1 MNKIVSVIP
10 NNRKNIHGCFCESLP
25 EAVAAS
31 AELKSAAKALYPSMA
46 PFKKTKDDNAKP
58 MPVVATSNWTAFEAS
73 AIFPNTMTAIDAI
86 AAKYW
91 TPAMTS

>member
-1 MNKIVSVIP
+1 MIP

-25 EAVAAS
+25 EAVTAS